1 MSWRELYFINESKT
15 VNKKT
20 KKNPK
25 KKMKVKENKNK
36 FKEDTKK

>member
-1 MSWRELYFINESKT
+1 MPWRELYFINESKT

-25 KKMKVKENKNK
+25 KKKVKENKNK

>member
-25 KKMKVKENKNK
+25 KKNESKRK
-36 FKEDTKK
+36 